1 MKQTSDLTQESFD
14 RLLSWLDPDRE
25 RAGRKYEEIR
35 QGLVKV
41 FTWRRCDDPEALADD
56 TINRVALKV
65 ETLADTYTG
74 DPALY
79 FYGVARRVLLEHFKQ
94 SAAAPAL
101 RPPAPE
107 PASEEVYECLETC
120 VRKLPASDREL
131 VVLYYE
137 KEKQS
142 KIDYRKELARGL
154 NVEPNTLRVRMHRLR
169 AALQRC
175 IQGCLKAKGLDE
187 MS

>member
-1 MKQTSDLTQESFD
+1 MKEKSDLTQEMFD
-14 RLLSWLDPDRE
+14 RLLSWLDPNRE

-35 QGLVKV
+35 QGLIKV
-41 FTWRRCDDPEALADD
+41 FTWRKCGDPETLADD

-65 ETLADTYTG
+65 ETLASIYTG

-79 FYGVARRVLLEHFKQ
+79 FYGVAKRVLLEHFKQ
-94 SAAAPAL
+94 GSAAHVGP
-101 RPPAPE
+101 PPASE
-107 PASEEVYECLETC
+107 LASEEVYECLETC
-120 VRKLPASDREL
+120 VQKLPEHDREL
-131 VVLYYE
+131 ILLYYE

-142 KIDYRKELARGL
+142 KIDYRKKLARRL

-169 AALQRC
+169 ATLQRC
-175 IQGCLKAKGLDE
+175 ILGCLKAKGLDE